1 MIARPDDD
9 AFQTLADVKD
19 QIAADGLARAQPEG
33 EAERWRPL
41 DDH

>member
-19 QIAADGLARAQPEG
+19 QIAAEQARRAQLEG
-33 EAERWRPL
+33 QAERWRPL